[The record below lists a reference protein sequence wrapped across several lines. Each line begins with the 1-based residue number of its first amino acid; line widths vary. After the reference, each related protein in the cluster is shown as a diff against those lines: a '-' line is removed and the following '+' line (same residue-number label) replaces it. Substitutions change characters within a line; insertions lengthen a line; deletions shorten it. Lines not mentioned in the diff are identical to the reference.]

1 MLDCLFVCLFACL
14 PVCLFVF
21 LVYMFRLL
29 LFVFGCIRVFVGFVS
44 VGSCV
49 CSVSLACM
57 FARLFCLLCL
67 FCLLVLAC
75 VVAWLACVAFVA
87 WFACLCLFVFPV

>member
-1 MLDCLFVCLFACL
+1 ML
-14 PVCLFVF
+14 
-21 LVYMFRLL
+21 RLL
-29 LFVFGCIRVFVGFVS
+29 LFVFGCFRVLVGFVR

-75 VVAWLACVAFVA
+75 VIAWFACVAFV
-87 WFACLCLFVFPV
+87 V